1 MAKKPAAAKT
11 AETPAQT
18 QPAPQQKKVTFLT
31 MKHWATG
38 TVNETGEPVLIVESA
53 EGANVGIRISPK
65 FAADIAR
72 ALADI
77 VTKKAP
83 GTTN

>member
-1 MAKKPAAAKT
+1 MAKKPATAKVE
-11 AETPAQT
+11 ANETQEAQT
-18 QPAPQQKKVTFLT
+18 QQKKVTFLT

-53 EGANVGIRISPK
+53 EGANVGIRIAPK

-77 VTKKAP
+77 ITKKAP